1 MSNKIKRN
9 AIKAAS
15 VGMAAMMA
23 ATPLTAFAAEPETD
37 APATEGVAAEK
48 LTDAKT
54 KEETTYA
61 VAATKAGNA
70 ALADTQQTIGVEQED
85 GDKVDYAEESLAEAQ
100 KNINTMKSE
109 NKTADDAEADNQDL
123 VTKANDVASD
133 AKADMNQAAA
143 DFAAKRDA
151 VNNATTIEDANAA
164 SADANEVAEQA
175 QKDFA
180 EAEKNYNDLV
190 EKIKTNN
197 AVIATAQEHYEQ
209 ARKEGGDNLA
219 SAEAELEMAKLLA
232 EQYEADAQA
241 ASERL
246 AASGA
251 ALIINAQEAV
261 DNASSGV
268 WTKRDQLFDTI
279 IKEYY
284 VPNVLEG
291 TVESVSKFVRPKE
304 AQVGSIVYGKN
315 GESQEANYVEVIY
328 TDKDGNKGQK
338 LYLNYK
344 VEDGKLLI
352 FAKEKVDYDVY
363 RYTDE
368 DGKFVEIDPATNENV
383 VTIEGN
389 KYLKTNAGTREDI
402 ITGNQTPEVGKT
414 VVTDIEESDAVEYK
428 LENGNVV
435 RVIKGTV
442 TRVTKTS
449 ETLKGDGKTY
459 KTQAEAEA
467 AAAEAR
473 RELKDGLAENE
484 SVEFNN
490 NVTISTDTEY
500 DTKYVAATEYA
511 PQFQLTI
518 TKDYTAYAA
527 GDISAIAERS
537 VEIEA
542 KYQATLIQLLKAG
555 YSVLGCSNKASA
567 SRTEDYWGPVD
578 KYNVHQTISVSFA
591 KLTPVIETVDYSTW
605 KDLSVKEYN
614 SVKDACQRNVV
625 DPVGGLNLQ
634 LYPIDLKI
642 NKATIAYDKPVTK
655 TVSSEAN
662 KVYESEAEA
671 KAAAEAA
678 RNAAINAEAAS
689 LAEKFG
695 GTVTGSARVSNST
708 ASEKKVP
715 RTVYKYDDASYTKTT
730 TNVGEELEEV
740 AKVTYGTEALNKL
753 HVEGYYSNEH
763 FYSYLDN
770 KEANKGDILLFEKSD
785 EKFNDFLAEHK
796 AEVAKQSSI
805 AAKAQAAT
813 ELYVAAQ
820 GRVTALQNQLAELD
834 KDAKSNDAVAIAKRA
849 ELEVALAQAEDDMKT
864 AKDTLDAITGQLTAV
879 ATDLANRIAFLTPAP
894 AAPVAPAA
902 PAAAGGVVVGGANPA
917 AAQGAG
923 LVRLNP
929 IAAPLAN
936 VTLDGADD
944 ADDAAEEDVNLQQVV
959 ESNDVETALSDM
971 TLEDDA
977 KANTILGWW
986 WLLIVAVLGGTG
998 YTMYRK
1004 FQQKKAAEKIDKTK

>member
-23 ATPLTAFAAEPETD
+23 ATPLTAFAAEPETE

-61 VAATKAGNA
+61 VGATKAGNA

-109 NKTADDAEADNQDL
+109 NKTADEAEADNQDL
-123 VTKANDVASD
+123 VSKANGTASD

-143 DFAAKRDA
+143 DFAAKRNE
-151 VNNATTIEDANAA
+151 VNNAATIADANAA
-164 SADANEVAEQA
+164 SAGANEVAEQA

-291 TVESVSKFVRPKE
+291 TVESVSKFVRPNE
-304 AQVGSIVYGKN
+304 AQVGSIVYAKN
-315 GESQEANYVEVIY
+315 GESQEANYVEVTY

-352 FAKEKVDYDVY
+352 FAKEQLDVKY
-363 RYTDE
+363 YNDSKTGKRVFITDE
-368 DGKFVEIDPATNENV
+368 ELEA
-383 VTIEGN
+383 
-389 KYLKTNAGTREDI
+389 A
-402 ITGNQTPEVGKT
+402 KT
-414 VVTDIEESDAVEYK
+414 VENEQYVLLDNGTSLFAIEPEHKEGKVTVTKTVNNRDAATYT
-428 LENGNVV
+428 LDENGNVV
-435 RVIKGTV
+435 ETITGEV
-442 TRVTKTS
+442 TTVTKTEKKLDGS
-449 ETLKGDGKTY
+449 EYTY
-459 KTQAEAEA
+459 DSEDEAKK
-467 AAAEAR
+467 AAEKAI
-473 RELKDGLAENE
+473 KDGLADGETVVGDVTVETSYETTSDVTYDAVFTATINIKGWTDDVNIKLFKKEDDDVRQDFANRIKQLIVDSGYVVVGDVNTKSIEMKTNYINGKFWNKRYTVKDNKDSVITVTFKKAGLSAGQVTTKDGASADSKAQENANTAIA
-484 SVEFNN
+484 SVNPSIAGV
-490 NVTISTDTEY
+490 NVNKKE
-500 DTKYVAATEYA
+500 ATNVRTSNATSEYA
-511 PQFQLTI
+511 YKAVEYTT
-518 TKDYTAYAA
+518 TKSETNN
-527 GDISAIAERS
+527 EM
-537 VEIEA
+537 
-542 KYQATLIQLLKAG
+542 
-555 YSVLGCSNKASA
+555 
-567 SRTEDYWGPVD
+567 
-578 KYNVHQTISVSFA
+578 VS
-591 KLTPVIETVDYSTW
+591 KKSY
-605 KDLSVKEYN
+605 
-614 SVKDACQRNVV
+614 
-625 DPVGGLNLQ
+625 
-634 LYPIDLKI
+634 
-642 NKATIAYDKPVTK
+642 
-655 TVSSEAN
+655 
-662 KVYESEAEA
+662 
-671 KAAAEAA
+671 EAA
-678 RNAAINAEAAS
+678 QVQHD
-689 LAEKFG
+689 K
-695 GTVTGSARVSNST
+695 
-708 ASEKKVP
+708 
-715 RTVYKYDDASYTKTT
+715 
-730 TNVGEELEEV
+730 
-740 AKVTYGTEALNKL
+740 
-753 HVEGYYSNEH
+753 GYYSNENY
-763 FYSYLDN
+763 YSYLDN
-770 KEANKGDILLFEKSD
+770 KEANKGNILLFEKSD
-785 EKFNDFLAEHK
+785 EEFNDFLAKHK

-820 GRVTALQNQLAELD
+820 GRVTALQNQLDELD

-849 ELEVALAQAEDDMKT
+849 ELEVALAQAENDLKT
-864 AKDTLDAITGQLTAV
+864 AKNTLDAITGQLTAV

-894 AAPVAPAA
+894 AAPAA
-902 PAAAGGVVVGGANPA
+902 PAVAGGVVVGGANPA

-944 ADDAAEEDVNLQQVV
+944 AEDATEEDVNLQQVV
-959 ESNDVETALSDM
+959 NSNDVTTALSDM

-1004 FQQKKAAEKIDKTK
+1004 FQQKKVAEKIDKTK

>member
-1 MSNKIKRN
+1 MMSNKIKRN

-23 ATPLTAFAAEPETD
+23 ATPLTAFAAEPETE

-61 VAATKAGNA
+61 VGATKAGNA

-123 VTKANDVASD
+123 VNKANGTASD

-143 DFAAKRDA
+143 DFAAKRNE
-151 VNNATTIEDANAA
+151 VNNAATIADANAA
-164 SADANEVAEQA
+164 SAGASEVAEQA

-180 EAEKNYNDLV
+180 DAEKNYNDLV

-197 AVIATAQEHYEQ
+197 EVIATAQEHYDK
-209 ARKEGGDNLA
+209 ALKEGSDNLE
-219 SAEAELEMAKLLA
+219 SAQAELEMAKLLA

-261 DNASSGV
+261 DNAASGDV
-268 WTKRDQLFDTI
+268 WRKRDQLFDTI

-284 VPNVLEG
+284 VPNVLKG
-291 TVESVSKFVRPKE
+291 TVESVSGFVRPNE
-304 AQVGSIVYGKN
+304 AQVGSIAN
-315 GESQEANYVEVIY
+315 GENGEKQEANYVEVTY

-368 DGKFVEIDPATNENV
+368 DGRFVEIDPATNENV

-414 VVTDIEESDAVEYK
+414 VVTDIEESDAVEYT

-467 AAAEAR
+467 AAEEAR
-473 RELKDGLAENE
+473 KKLKAGLEENE
-484 SVEFNN
+484 SVEFDK

-518 TKDYTAYAA
+518 TKDYTSYAL
-527 GDISAIAERS
+527 GDISAIAEHS

-542 KYQATLIQLLKAG
+542 NYQATLIKLLRAG
-555 YSVLGCSNKASA
+555 FSVLGSSNNASA

-591 KLTPVIETVDYSTW
+591 KLTNVTETVDYSTW

-625 DPVGGLNLQ
+625 DPVGGLNLH

-671 KAAAEAA
+671 NAAAEAA

-730 TNVGEELEEV
+730 TNVGEKLEEV

-763 FYSYLDN
+763 FYSYVEN

-820 GRVTALQNQLAELD
+820 GRVTALQNQLDELD

-849 ELEVALAQAEDDMKT
+849 ELEVALAQAENDLKT
-864 AKDTLDAITGQLTAV
+864 AKNTLDAITGQLTAV

-894 AAPVAPAA
+894 AAPAA
-902 PAAAGGVVVGGANPA
+902 PAAVGGAVVAVDANVA
-917 AAQGAG
+917 AAPAR
-923 LVRLNP
+923 LVRVNP
-929 IAAPLAN
+929 VAAPLAN
-936 VTLDGADD
+936 TTLDNNGDG
-944 ADDAAEEDVNLQQVV
+944 EEQDVNLQNLV
-959 ESNDVETALSDM
+959 EGEEVETALSDM
-971 TLEDDA
+971 TLEDTA
-977 KANTILGWW
+977 KANSILGWW
-986 WLLIVAVLGGTG
+986 WLLIVAVFGGTG

>member
-23 ATPLTAFAAEPETD
+23 ATPLTAFAAEPETE

-61 VAATKAGNA
+61 VGATKAGNA

-109 NKTADDAEADNQDL
+109 NKTADEAEADNQDL
-123 VTKANDVASD
+123 VNKANGTASD

-143 DFAAKRDA
+143 DFAAKRNE
-151 VNNATTIEDANAA
+151 VNNAATIADANAA
-164 SADANEVAEQA
+164 SAGANEVAEQA

-291 TVESVSKFVRPKE
+291 TVESVSKFVRPTE
-304 AQVGSIVYGKN
+304 AQVGSIVYAKN

-352 FAKEKVDYDVY
+352 FAKEKLDVKY
-363 RYTDE
+363 YNNSETNKRVFITDE
-368 DGKFVEIDPATNENV
+368 EFEAAKAIGNDKYVLLDNGTSLFAIEPEHKEGK
-383 VTIEGN
+383 VTV
-389 KYLKTNAGTREDI
+389 T
-402 ITGNQTPEVGKT
+402 KT
-414 VVTDIEESDAVEYK
+414 VNNTDAATYTLD
-428 LENGNVV
+428 ENGNVV
-435 RVIKGTV
+435 ETITGEV
-442 TRVTKTS
+442 TTVTKTEKKLDGS
-449 ETLKGDGKTY
+449 EYKYKDADEAKKAAENAIKAGLADGETVVGDVSVETSYETTSDVTYDAVFTATIDIKGWKEAIEWHETRTTTIWTFWGDKTVEY
-459 KTQAEAEA
+459 EWFKEEADQEAEA
-467 AAAEAR
+467 RAAYANRIVSIISNAGYEVVNAVNTGNVKMDSKLLDGKWGKKTFFAEGNTTITVTFKKAG
-473 RELKDGLAENE
+473 LNAGKVTTKDGASADSKAQENA
-484 SVEFNN
+484 N
-490 NVTISTDTEY
+490 T
-500 DTKYVAATEYA
+500 
-511 PQFQLTI
+511 
-518 TKDYTAYAA
+518 
-527 GDISAIAERS
+527 AIAS
-537 VEIEA
+537 VNPSIAGVNVNKKEA
-542 KYQATLIQLLKAG
+542 TNVRTSNATSKYAYTDYEYTTTK
-555 YSVLGCSNKASA
+555 SN
-567 SRTEDYWGPVD
+567 TQNEM
-578 KYNVHQTISVSFA
+578 VS
-591 KLTPVIETVDYSTW
+591 KKSY
-605 KDLSVKEYN
+605 
-614 SVKDACQRNVV
+614 
-625 DPVGGLNLQ
+625 
-634 LYPIDLKI
+634 
-642 NKATIAYDKPVTK
+642 
-655 TVSSEAN
+655 
-662 KVYESEAEA
+662 
-671 KAAAEAA
+671 EAA
-678 RNAAINAEAAS
+678 QVQHDI
-689 LAEKFG
+689 
-695 GTVTGSARVSNST
+695 
-708 ASEKKVP
+708 
-715 RTVYKYDDASYTKTT
+715 
-730 TNVGEELEEV
+730 
-740 AKVTYGTEALNKL
+740 
-753 HVEGYYSNEH
+753 GYYSNEH

-785 EKFNDFLAEHK
+785 EKFNNFLAEHK
-796 AEVAKQSSI
+796 AEVAKQNSI

-813 ELYVAAQ
+813 KLYVAAQ
-820 GRVTALQNQLAELD
+820 GRVTALQNQLDELD
-834 KDAKSNDAVAIAKRA
+834 KAAKSNDAVAIAKRA
-849 ELEVALAQAEDDMKT
+849 ELEVALAQAENDLKT
-864 AKDTLDAITGQLTAV
+864 AKNTLDAITGQLTAV

-894 AAPVAPAA
+894 AAPAA
-902 PAAAGGVVVGGANPA
+902 PAAVGGAVAVDANVA
-917 AAQGAG
+917 AAPAR
-923 LVRLNP
+923 LVRVNP
-929 IAAPLAN
+929 VAAPLAN
-936 VTLDGADD
+936 TTLDNNGDG
-944 ADDAAEEDVNLQQVV
+944 EEQDVNLQNLVDGEEV
-959 ESNDVETALSDM
+959 KTALSDM

-1004 FQQKKAAEKIDKTK
+1004 FQQKKVAEKIDKTK